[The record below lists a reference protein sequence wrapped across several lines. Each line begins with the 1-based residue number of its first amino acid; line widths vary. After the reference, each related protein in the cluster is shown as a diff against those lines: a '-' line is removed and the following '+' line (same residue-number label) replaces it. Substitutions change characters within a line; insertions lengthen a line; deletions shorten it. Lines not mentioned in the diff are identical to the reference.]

1 MIRFTSG
8 TLFKVISL
16 CKSGRRYSDDTIASM
31 LFPNVKYTTNYI
43 GHVKN
48 CTKNLPDEV
57 TQYMSNSNREEI
69 IKTLM
74 SSVSDVFTTVISTEK
89 QTLLIAAIQTILDSD
104 KSIQDSAQIG
114 YLPTYTKGRMKNAT
128 TVDPIEFIANALF
141 CVCNQQNNTDGK
153 ADIKKINDDFIK
165 SLQSKAAS
173 ITLQTIISTQEE
185 AMSSVMPAVIGDDYS
200 ILYEEPKQSKTVDI
214 YKKFSHSW
222 KIKNT
227 GIVPWHGRYITLQNS
242 DSVRIKPI
250 QDLFRL

>member
-48 CTKNLPDEV
+48 CTKN
-57 TQYMSNSNREEI
+57 
-69 IKTLM
+69 
-74 SSVSDVFTTVISTEK
+74 
-89 QTLLIAAIQTILDSD
+89 
-104 KSIQDSAQIG
+104 
-114 YLPTYTKGRMKNAT
+114 AT
-128 TVDPIEFIANALF
+128 TVNPIEFIANALF

-153 ADIKKINDDFIK
+153 ADIKIINDDFIK
-165 SLQSKAAS
+165 NLQSKAAS

-200 ILYEEPKQSKTVDI
+200 ILYEEPKQ
-214 YKKFSHSW
+214 
-222 KIKNT
+222 
-227 GIVPWHGRYITLQNS
+227 NS
-242 DSVRIKPI
+242 
-250 QDLFRL
+250 